1 MSIQVKN
8 LVHVYDDGKKPA
20 IDDISFE
27 IERGSFTSIIGQTGS
42 GKSSLIQHLNA
53 ILLPTSGTIK
63 IKNYLIEKTKG
74 KKKVSYHG
82 LRKKVGLVFQFSE
95 YQLFEETILKD
106 VMFGPMNYNV
116 DEKKAEQLARK
127 YLEMVHISD
136 DLFNR
141 SPFDLSGGQKRRV
154 AIAGILAME
163 PEIIVLDEPTAGL
176 DPQGSKDV
184 MELFLEL
191 KKKYRKTLI
200 VVSHDMDF
208 VYQYSDEVILLD
220 HGKLILKDT
229 TVPFFNNE
237 VIYKHGIAK
246 PVLLKTYEM
255 LNDEKPRERLTFND
269 VAKQIK
275 DVINNA

>member
-8 LVHVYDDGKKPA
+8 LVHIYEESVQPA
-20 IDDISFE
+20 LDNITFDIE
-27 IERGSFTSIIGQTGS
+27 KGSFTSIIGQTGS

-63 IKNYLIEKTKG
+63 IKNYLIEKPQG

-95 YQLFEETILKD
+95 YQLFEETLLKD
-106 VMFGPMNYNV
+106 VMFGPLNYGV

-127 YLEMVHISD
+127 YLDMVHISD

-163 PEIIVLDEPTAGL
+163 PDIIVLDEPTAGL
-176 DPQGSKDV
+176 DPQGAKDV

-220 HGKLILKDT
+220 RGQLILKEA

-237 VIYKHGIAK
+237 LIEKYGVAK
-246 PVLLKTYEM
+246 PALLKTYEM
-255 LNDEKPRERLTFND
+255 LNDEKPRKRITFND
-269 VAKQIK
+269 VVKQIK

>member
-8 LVHVYDDGKKPA
+8 LVHIYKEGHHVA
-20 IDDISFE
+20 LDDISFD
-27 IERGSFTSIIGQTGS
+27 IEKATFTSIIGKTGS

-63 IKNYLIEKTKG
+63 IKNFLIEKPSG
-74 KKKVSYHG
+74 KKKVSYHA

-106 VMFGPMNYNV
+106 VMFGPLNYDV
-116 DEKKAEQLARK
+116 EPKKAEQLARK
-127 YLEMVHISD
+127 YLEMVHIGEE
-136 DLFNR
+136 LFNR

-176 DPQGSKDV
+176 DPQGAQDI
-184 MELFLEL
+184 MALFLEL

-200 VVSHDMDF
+200 VVSHDMDL

-220 HGKLILKDT
+220 QGKLVLKDK

-237 VIYKHGIAK
+237 LIYQYGVAK
-246 PVLLKTYEM
+246 PSLLQTYEM
-255 LNDEKPRERLTFND
+255 VKADKPSHKITFNSLI
-269 VAKQIK
+269 KQLK
-275 DVINNA
+275 DVISNA

>member
-8 LVHVYDDGKKPA
+8 LVHIYKDGEKTALDDVTF
-20 IDDISFE
+20 D

-63 IKNYLIEKTKG
+63 IKNYLIEKPEG

-106 VMFGPMNYNV
+106 VMFGPLNYGV

-127 YLEMVHISD
+127 YLNMVKISED
-136 DLFNR
+136 MFKR

-163 PEIIVLDEPTAGL
+163 PDIIVLDEPTAGL
-176 DPQGSKDV
+176 DPQGAKDV

-208 VYQYSDEVILLD
+208 VYEYSDEVILLD
-220 HGKLILKDT
+220 KGKLILKDT
-229 TVPFFNNE
+229 VVPFFNNE
-237 VIYKHGIAK
+237 LIYKYGVAK
-246 PVLLKTYEM
+246 PSLLQTYEM
-255 LNDEKPRERLTFND
+255 IKTDKPSHRIIFDHLID
-269 VAKQIK
+269 QIK
-275 DVINNA
+275 DVI